1 MADEADKTKLKLVS
15 EDSQPI
21 SIPKPGEF
29 SLERFKSKRG
39 PQMAAV
45 ETLLTALPHSSISQV
60 KDFVRLHPDE
70 ENYWPPELCFVNV
83 PVKGQKRD
91 TLHLIDE
98 ELALRFLPS
107 ARVLRFRLAIASKPH
122 DIFFLCEVPTQNLDN
137 IWNLTNLQ
145 ACEEAKTTWV
155 QATSRKEEGVEG
167 YKIDYARDSDAFP
180 PPKWPTQPLDQILTQ
195 TFAGNLS
202 ITHERHPGLLRL
214 IGARLTP

>member
-70 ENYWPPELCFVNV
+70 ENYWS
-83 PVKGQKRD
+83 
-91 TLHLIDE
+91 
-98 ELALRFLPS
+98 PS
-107 ARVLRFRLAIASKPH
+107 SAS
-122 DIFFLCEVPTQNLDN
+122 
-137 IWNLTNLQ
+137 
-145 ACEEAKTTWV
+145 
-155 QATSRKEEGVEG
+155 
-167 YKIDYARDSDAFP
+167 
-180 PPKWPTQPLDQILTQ
+180 
-195 TFAGNLS
+195 
-202 ITHERHPGLLRL
+202 
-214 IGARLTP
+214 